1 MPASLSSLA
10 FLRAFCEPEHITAP
24 LHQILLDAPL
34 VLPCELTE
42 GEREDLCDLVAT
54 FAGLPVH
61 VTARGLDLRAG
72 HVNILTEPVED
83 DPASAPGGMVIAVRS
98 VGAGRR
104 RLDASVVLR
113 RLRDAVLSAVGTR
126 ARDRRIAD
134 IATWAEHVA
143 DSPGTALRFAAAAHA
158 AYLAAPRAPDAEL
171 VVEGLSE
178 VIAWL
183 FRGLDPRVCEWVLA
197 RALPAKNAERLV
209 STEAAI
215 LGEGAALQRAFSAGL
230 VEHLP
235 DEDAALDLRRPLA
248 VLCQPEDIPA
258 GVDVPLIAAR
268 LKARLHPQ
276 AYGVIDRWLRARP
289 RPLRL
294 GAPLLRPDFTGR
306 EDVLSRLASLFDPA
320 HEIHTAVLYGMA
332 GLGKSAAAT
341 VLCERLS
348 DRLETVW
355 LTLLEG
361 PKAAWRRVAEVLG
374 MDATLLLDER
384 KVEGRPAWLRA
395 VHARMSERDAL
406 IVVDEADAVPE
417 AELAGWLPKG
427 QGSCAVLVLSTRAER
442 ALQRDNDAIS
452 VQLRPLSL
460 DEACALLG
468 RKVTGIQ
475 ERIERGEADRLLG
488 RLGGHPGAIGWVAGL
503 LRKRSLEEVTE
514 LVEQGTDVLRGLVQH
529 AVESLDEEERAV
541 VEALAVA
548 APAGSPRGLI
558 GRMVGGEE
566 EGGAEIGAVLQRL
579 ADRAIVELNTRT
591 VKLFGVV
598 QVSIEAE
605 MEAERRRELQER
617 HARAADVVMKA
628 AREEG
633 DEDGRDE
640 ALDDVVLA
648 LGRVTERCKTG
659 DVGAAELCGNLAF
672 ELSEYPRGSLGESLG
687 VVITA
692 YESLLGVWTREGRP
706 EEWARIQLNLGAA
719 LAETPV
725 GDRTENLH
733 RALVAYRDALTVY
746 TQQTHLIEWAG
757 IQNNIGNALAQLP
770 TGELADNLI
779 QALEAYEASLT
790 VYTREDHPED
800 WARVQSNLGAF
811 LPDLPTGERAE
822 HLRRAVQA
830 CEAAMTVYTNETS
843 PRQWATAQHNL
854 GIAILELA
862 SLGGAHDVHR
872 AIAAFDRALTIRTLE
887 TLPRE
892 WAMTQTSLGNAFRR
906 SPSGDRTES
915 HFRAMA
921 AYEQAL
927 RVFTKPTFPQDWAR
941 TQYNIA
947 LALLE
952 MPAGHRRQNL
962 HAAITALQGAL
973 TVWTKTAF
981 PQDHVDAQ
989 VLLDKALADLAALGP
1004 PTEPPP
1010 PLTTRPTAL
1019 RRA

>member
-171 VVEGLSE
+171 VVEGLTE
-178 VIAWL
+178 LMAWL

-215 LGEGAALQRAFSAGL
+215 LGESAALQRAFSAGL

-235 DEDAALDLRRPLA
+235 DEDESLDLRRPLA
-248 VLCQPEDIPA
+248 VLCQAEDIPA
-258 GVDVPLIAAR
+258 GVDVPHLAAR

-276 AYGVIDRWLRARP
+276 AYGVIDRWLHARP

-294 GAPLLRPDFTGR
+294 GAPLRRPDFTGR
-306 EDVLSRLASLFDPA
+306 EDILSRLASLFDPA

-341 VLCERLS
+341 VLCGRLS

-355 LTLLEG
+355 LTLLDG
-361 PKAAWRRVAEVLG
+361 PKAAWRRVAEALG
-374 MDATLLLDER
+374 MDATLLQDER

-395 VHARMSERDAL
+395 VHARMAERDAL
-406 IVVDEADAVPE
+406 IVVDDADSVPE
-417 AELAGWLPKG
+417 AELPGWLPKG

-460 DEACALLG
+460 DEASALLG
-468 RKVTGIQ
+468 RKVTGLQ

-558 GRMVGGEE
+558 GRMVAGEKD
-566 EGGAEIGAVLQRL
+566 GGAEIGPVLQRL

-591 VKLFGVV
+591 MKLFGVV

-605 MEAERRRELQER
+605 MEVGRRRELHER
-617 HARAADVVMKA
+617 HARAADEVMKG
-628 AREEG
+628 ARKEG

-648 LGRVTERCKTG
+648 LGRVTERCKSG
-659 DVGAAELCGNLAF
+659 DVGAAELCGDLAF
-672 ELSEYPRGSLGESLG
+672 ELSQYPRRSLGESQGL
-687 VVITA
+687 VITA
-692 YESLLGVWTREGRP
+692 YESLLGLWTRERRP
-706 EEWARIQLNLGAA
+706 EEWAWTRVHLGVA
-719 LAETPV
+719 LEELPA

-746 TQQTHLIEWAG
+746 TRQAYPAGWANL
-757 IQNNIGNALAQLP
+757 QNNIGKALSELP
-770 TGELADNLI
+770 TGEPADNLSR
-779 QALEAYEASLT
+779 ALEAYEAALT
-790 VYTREDHPED
+790 VCTREDHPQD
-800 WARVQSNLGAF
+800 WAKVQNNLGTL
-811 LPDLPTGERAE
+811 LPRLPTGKRAE
-822 HLRRAVQA
+822 NLRRAVQA
-830 CEAAMTVYTNETS
+830 FEAAMIVYTKEKH
-843 PRQWATAQHNL
+843 PRDWARVQHNL
-854 GIAILELA
+854 GITFRELA
-862 SLGGAHDVHR
+862 GLDDAHDVNR
-872 AIAAFDRALTIRTLE
+872 TIAAFEAALTIRTLE

-892 WAMTQTSLGNAFRR
+892 WAMTQTSLGDAFRQTQG
-906 SPSGDRTES
+906 GDRTENL
-915 HFRAMA
+915 HRAMA

-927 RVFTKPTFPQDWAR
+927 RVFTKETFPWEWAR
-941 TQYNIA
+941 TQYTIA
-947 LALLE
+947 LALLD

-962 HAAITALQGAL
+962 HAAITALQGVLA
-973 TVWTKTAF
+973 VWTKVAF
-981 PQDHVDAQ
+981 PQGHADAQ
-989 VLLDKALADLAALGP
+989 RLLDRSLADLAALGP

-1010 PLTTRPTAL
+1010 PLTTRPAP